1 MTTASPLATI
11 ERLAQERADQLA
23 LDLSGPDGLD
33 RLGRLVAETVERWNA
48 EHRDG
53 RRPVALD
60 EDVIDR
66 ALRNLVGYG
75 PLGPLLEDDDVW
87 EIMVNAR
94 TERLSD
100 HES

>member
-11 ERLAQERADQLA
+11 ERLAQDRA
-23 LDLSGPDGLD
+23 
-33 RLGRLVAETVERWNA
+33 AETVERWNA

-87 EIMVNAR
+87 EIMVNGPDG
-94 TERLSD
+94 TFG
-100 HES
+100 